1 MADPGRQPFARER
14 KCATWKK
21 KNMLMRFWK
30 KELPNMTNGWAKAG
44 FSSRHG
50 NKLVTRHYVLS

>member
-1 MADPGRQPFARER
+1 ME
-14 KCATWKK
+14 K

-44 FSSRHG
+44 FHKRQGLFLFSGYETKEERSSGSLRK
-50 NKLVTRHYVLS
+50 NT